1 MIQKSG
7 VHQRKDAK
15 KPIDFFHQQL
25 LGYLT
30 WSNKCS
36 TNQTTQ
42 QMDLLI
48 PLASQGWYSIYYHL
62 GSYYKCISNISKPS
76 PTATASLGTC
86 SRAGH
91 FCPSILITTQDPHR
105 RTKSWSKNMK
115 KIQHHKSCD
124 LKLGWEHVIRYPRE
138 ASRNPEKSALLND
151 TRISKNLPACD
162 EDWRPNPSECH
173 MDPGD
178 QSLGFTHNPWKHV
191 QPPTNRG
198 L

>member
-1 MIQKSG
+1 MPKS
-7 VHQRKDAK
+7 
-15 KPIDFFHQQL
+15 PIDFFHQQSL

-48 PLASQGWYSIYYHL
+48 PHL
-62 GSYYKCISNISKPS
+62 KVGIAYIIVWDLTIDAYKCISNISKPS

-91 FCPSILITTQDPHR
+91 FCPSILITTQDPHH

-138 ASRNPEKSALLND
+138 ASRNPKKKVRCWMTQEYP
-151 TRISKNLPACD
+151 RICRPASKIGVQTLQNATWILAINRSVSPIILGNMSNHPQIEDFNWLPG
-162 EDWRPNPSECH
+162 R
-173 MDPGD
+173 
-178 QSLGFTHNPWKHV
+178 
-191 QPPTNRG
+191 
-198 L
+198 